1 MTNPNDLNATA
12 TANSKYRPSNWI
24 DGAKGVAIILV
35 VIGHAWRGINEQIYI
50 DPGLYRWVDDH
61 IYAFH
66 MPVFFALSGYFLA
79 RTLSDNSVLNYI
91 AQRLTKLIVP
101 MVIWT
106 YLFIGVK
113 ILAGNSVN
121 SEAYISD
128 LLIFPIP
135 GVLHLWF
142 LWSLFVMQIFMIAS
156 VPFIHQGKY
165 SSITLFFMFIIS
177 SALPFVILPDPVYYW
192 IGSAMSNAPFLL
204 LGVIISQKFDLS
216 KTNIYTRAA
225 AALLFFLV
233 LFQLDSFPD
242 GKLSLI
248 VTSYVLAFSFIVL
261 LSGTNDWFPCHKF
274 ICFLGM
280 SSMTIYLSH
289 TIFSAAF
296 RELLFEVGQQG
307 VLTHMLVGVL
317 SGLIC
322 PLIFFRIAT
331 KLRILRYFGL

>member
-1 MTNPNDLNATA
+1 M
-12 TANSKYRPSNWI
+12 NWV
-24 DGAKGVAIILV
+24 DFAKGVAIILV
-35 VIGHAWRGINEQIYI
+35 VIGHAWRGINERIYI
-50 DPGLYRWVDDH
+50 DPNLYHWVDDH

-79 RTLSDNSVLNYI
+79 RMLSANTILIYI
-91 AQRLTKLIVP
+91 SQRVNKLIVP

-113 ILAGNSVN
+113 ILAGNSVS
-121 SEAYISD
+121 SEAYIND
-128 LLIFPIP
+128 LLIFSIP

-156 VPFIHQGKY
+156 VPFNQHGKY
-165 SSITLFFMFIIS
+165 SSVTLFSMFIIS

-204 LGVIISQKFDLS
+204 LGFIISQRFDLS
-216 KTNIYTRAA
+216 KTNIYIRAA
-225 AALLFFLV
+225 AALLFFVV
-233 LFQLDSFPD
+233 LIQLDSFPD

-248 VTSYVLAFSFIVL
+248 VISYVLAFSFIVL
-261 LSGTNDWFPCHKF
+261 LSGENDWFPCYMG
-274 ICFLGM
+274 ICLLGM

-296 RELLFEVGQQG
+296 RELLFELGQQR
-307 VLTHMLVGVL
+307 VLPHMLVGVL

-322 PLIFFRIAT
+322 PLIFLRIAT
-331 KLRILRYFGL
+331 KLRISKYFGL